1 MGWKNMRVHLKKIA
15 NGLIFSAF
23 FMVFCFQIS
32 FAQRDTVVTNWL
44 SIKHIHLEGNK
55 KTRAATILRELE
67 FAVGDSILE
76 IDLYPTLERNR
87 LRLMNIGIFSNAE
100 MLVARENNTNE
111 INLNISLT
119 EGWYILPVPLLS
131 LADRNFNVWWQ
142 EFNHSFKRV
151 NYGIDWTQLNL
162 TGRADAL
169 KAKAQFGYTNRYE
182 IQYRSPSLNRAR
194 TMGFETSISYSRGHE
209 IAYNTI
215 GNKLQFLKIPDIW
228 LSEQIYIAGTFTS
241 RPKYYTTQSITL
253 EYRDNRIADTIARL
267 NPDFFLHNALRQR
280 HGSIIYGITLDHR
293 DIRPYPLSG
302 WRAIG
307 ELRWNGLFPGD
318 DLKLGRLFAQF
329 DKYFALTKW
338 LSLET
343 IMKGR
348 ITYPRQQ
355 LPWSNN
361 QGLGYGG
368 SFVRGFE
375 YYVVDGLDFA
385 VLRTS
390 WHFQLFSKNFNLG
403 KFMPSKAYRK
413 LPLKVYLALNTD
425 VGWANEPYYTAENPL
440 SNRALLGY
448 GPGID
453 IVAWYDK
460 TIRMEWTYNDLG
472 ESGFFLRINAG
483 F

>member
-1 MGWKNMRVHLKKIA
+1 MGLHLKKMT
-15 NGLIFSAF
+15 GDLIISAF
-23 FMVFCFQIS
+23 FILICSQVS
-32 FAQRDTVVTNWL
+32 FAQGDSAQVNWL
-44 SIKHIHLEGNK
+44 KVERIHIQGNK
-55 KTRAATILRELE
+55 KTRSATILRELE
-67 FAVGDSILE
+67 FGVGDSLRE
-76 IDLYPTLERNR
+76 IDLPATLDRNR

-100 MLVARENNTNE
+100 ILVAGKDDAGGLS
-111 INLNISLT
+111 LNIMVT

-131 LADRNFNVWWQ
+131 LADRNFNVWWH

-162 TGRADAL
+162 SGRADAL

-209 IAYNTI
+209 VSYNTI
-215 GNKLQFLKIPDIW
+215 GNKLQFLKIPEQW
-228 LSEQIYIAGTFTS
+228 LVEQIYVAGTFTS
-241 RPKYYTTQSITL
+241 RPKYFTTHAISL
-253 EYRDNRIADTIARL
+253 EYRDNRIADTIVHL
-267 NPDFFLHNALRQR
+267 NPNFFLDNARRQR
-280 HGSIIYGITLDHR
+280 HSSLMYGITLDHR

-307 ELRWNGLFPGD
+307 ELRWNGLLPDD
-318 DLKLGRLFAQF
+318 DLHVGRLFAQY
-329 DKYFALTKW
+329 DQYFRLAPW
-338 LSLET
+338 LSLEA
-343 IMKGR
+343 IAKGR
-348 ITYPRQQ
+348 FSYPRKQ

-375 YYVVDGLDFA
+375 YYVVDGLDFG
-385 VLRTS
+385 VLRSS
-390 WHFQLFSKNFNLG
+390 WHFQILKKHYYLG
-403 KFMPSKAYRK
+403 RFMPAKAYRK
-413 LPLKVYLALNTD
+413 LPLNIFIAFNTD
-425 VGWANEPYYTAENPL
+425 IGWANDPYYSATNPL
-440 SNRALLGY
+440 ANRILLGY
-448 GPGID
+448 GPGLD

-460 TIRMEWTYNDLG
+460 TIRMEWSFNDLG